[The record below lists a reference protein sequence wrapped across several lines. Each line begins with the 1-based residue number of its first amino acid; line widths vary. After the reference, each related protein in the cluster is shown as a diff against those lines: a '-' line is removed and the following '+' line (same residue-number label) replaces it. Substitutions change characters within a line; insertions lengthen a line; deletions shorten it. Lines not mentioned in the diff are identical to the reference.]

1 MFNPLS
7 IVGKLPAPVMV
18 LMTSALIGTAVFA
31 SASTLDITGGTM
43 QSGTYADLECDL
55 DGVEPRFVLALD
67 NIALVESV
75 YVQDVDDACHGQTIA
90 LQMHL
95 GWDDDSNDYDES
107 LSPLTEVVQYGVPTH
122 FQFDDPVPSKDLDGL
137 TITIFNKVDFTQE
150 GDNQEDDDQE
160 EKGKG
165 KSDKGKSGKK

>member
-1 MFNPLS
+1 MFNPFNILS

-55 DGVEPRFVLALD
+55 DGVEPQFVLASD
-67 NIALVESV
+67 DITLVKSV
-75 YVQDVDDACHGQTIA
+75 YVQDVDEACYGQTIA

-95 GWDDDSNDYDES
+95 GWDDDSEDYDES
-107 LSPLTEVVQYGVPTH
+107 LSPLHQIVQYGEPTH
-122 FQFDDPVPSKDLDGL
+122 FDFENPVPSEDLDGL
-137 TITIFNKVDFTQE
+137 TITIFNEVDFTPRPTPQP
-150 GDNQEDDDQE
+150 D
-160 EKGKG
+160 
-165 KSDKGKSGKK
+165 

>member
-18 LMTSALIGTAVFA
+18 LLTSALIGTAVFA

-55 DGVEPRFVLALD
+55 DGVEPQFVLAPD

-75 YVQDVDDACHGQTIA
+75 YVQDVNEACDGETIA

-95 GWDDDSNDYDES
+95 GWDDDGDGYDES
-107 LSPLTEVVQYGVPTH
+107 LSPLHQIVRHGVPTH
-122 FQFDDPVPSKDLDGL
+122 FDFVNPVSSEDLDGL
-137 TITIFNKVDFTQE
+137 TITIFNEVDFTE
-150 GDNQEDDDQE
+150 AP
-160 EKGKG
+160 
-165 KSDKGKSGKK
+165 